1 MATGVATAS
10 PAQSR
15 RARRAVAA
23 LAAAACFTTALAA
36 CSAETASDGGAP
48 STSGTSISNEDRA
61 KSTGVPTTPTT
72 PTTASVPEVPGQVL
86 IRDYELLP
94 PTVTVAAGGTVTWQ
108 NADDVDHWMLTDD
121 GTTVDSGT
129 ITGGQSYVTT
139 LSTPGTYAYYCDI
152 HNSMT
157 GTIVVE

>member
-61 KSTGVPTTPTT
+61 KSTGVPTT